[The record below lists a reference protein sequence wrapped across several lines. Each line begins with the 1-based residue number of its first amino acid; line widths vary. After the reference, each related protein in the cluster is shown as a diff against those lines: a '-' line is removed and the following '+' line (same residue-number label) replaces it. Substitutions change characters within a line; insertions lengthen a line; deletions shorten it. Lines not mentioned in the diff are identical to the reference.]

1 MKKYGLQLLK
11 ICLASSLLL
20 LSSFSMYPPGP
31 AEAKSSQK
39 ATWFWETPLIKD
51 STPEILEFANS
62 QGINVFYLQMNRDV
76 RPEYYR
82 DFIRKAGRQGIEVHV
97 LGGAPNW
104 ALESERHRLE
114 TFIEWT
120 AEYQAAAAPNERFTG
135 IHVDIEPHVLGEWR
149 TNYDSVVRQ
158 WQNNVRYLVDGAR
171 SLNLPIASDM
181 TFWLHTYKL
190 PDQSASLSSWMIQQ
204 FDQIVIMAY
213 RDSAQQIY
221 NLAAAELAEADKYGK
236 EALIAVETKSSN
248 EGNYVTFYEEGTA
261 FMEQELGKVNKLA
274 AKHASFSGIAIHEY
288 RAWKE
293 LHDLDR

>member
-248 EGNYVTFYEEGTA
+248 EGQLCHFLRGRDSLYGTR
-261 FMEQELGKVNKLA
+261 
-274 AKHASFSGIAIHEY
+274 I
-288 RAWKE
+288 R
-293 LHDLDR
+293 